1 MSTKIT
7 NNFKV
12 HAENTTQK
20 FTDAQY
26 SSESQRIE
34 GAQPGTA
41 ISSKLINTGLREA
54 TLFSAALIEAL
65 KSAIPDNA
73 DLTNPIVV
81 GVDTTFDE
89 LSAMLAEA
97 LVKIKVNSAALAD
110 NVKSGAIV
118 EETTRA
124 REAKQGYPLS
134 LSVNSKLKFHA
145 SWIGTYKNND
155 VVYYSTPGANKG
167 YYVVKG
173 LAEETAESPAGTITI
188 GLNDTPLTHAAHLT
202 RLTIEATIGSDTN
215 LSKTDAISSAS
226 TTNQLAT
233 GKSVYDYSQPKIGA
247 GTGTE
252 ILVKTATAGI
262 LGVLNKVLSINS
274 GSTDDQLPTAKAVYN
289 YAQPIISSGEGI
301 LTRSSSPGQLGT
313 LLKTSIIDANSTDNQ
328 LPTAKAVVDY
338 VEGRKWK
345 LIRPESL
352 GWTIVAGSNKN
363 TIITIEVNTNLS
375 MGDVVV
381 LELDGVRY
389 DSQNRVDRP
398 FLVQIPLTH
407 LPSSDPT
414 NKGMFKAEYL
424 SGYFLGIN
432 DDIYREAKF
441 FVWFSYHG
449 SNLYFKLLRADA
461 GAQYSSQQAINVIY
475 NKHSYDTDIK
485 YPVNS
490 SGLTEDLFV
499 RRIWL
504 VK

>member
-1 MSTKIT
+1 MSTKII

-34 GAQPGTA
+34 GAQPGTT

-65 KSAIPDNA
+65 KTAIPDNA
-73 DLTNPIVV
+73 DLNNEIVV

-97 LVKIKVNSAALAD
+97 LVKIKVNSAVLAD
-110 NVKSGAIV
+110 NVRSGAIV

-134 LSVNSKLKFHA
+134 LSINSKLKFHT

-188 GLNDTPLTHAAHLT
+188 GLNDTPLTHAAHLA
-202 RLTIEATIGSDTN
+202 RLTVETIIGSDTN

-252 ILVKTATAGI
+252 ILVKTATAGT

-301 LTRSSSPGQLGT
+301 LTRSSNPGQLGT
-313 LLKTSIIDANSTDNQ
+313 LSKASVVNANSTDNQ
-328 LPTAKAVVDY
+328 LPTAKAVYDAITNI
-338 VEGRKWK
+338 KT
-345 LIRPESL
+345 
-352 GWTIVAGSNKN
+352 TIKATELLWSGEQEIETNPV
-363 TIITIEVNTNLS
+363 TINLS
-375 MGDVVV
+375 VDLADYQMIAIAYDEFHSVKQKARHISWLQMDPDLLDWGYMDEGIPIGAISFIDYQYGISFVGMRVKCTHTSVTFSDVVIQYIG
-381 LELDGVRY
+381 ETA
-389 DSQNRVDRP
+389 S
-398 FLVQIPLTH
+398 T
-407 LPSSDPT
+407 
-414 NKGMFKAEYL
+414 
-424 SGYFLGIN
+424 
-432 DDIYREAKF
+432 
-441 FVWFSYHG
+441 G
-449 SNLYFKLLRADA
+449 S
-461 GAQYSSQQAINVIY
+461 
-475 NKHSYDTDIK
+475 
-485 YPVNS
+485 
-490 SGLTEDLFV
+490 LFV
-499 RRIWL
+499 YGIYGIRR
-504 VK
+504 